1 MMKNV
6 DGLSHHIDKL
16 IHHYLVQPCYMRA
29 NDIVLRLFDYCYD
42 TFTTCSNPCRITISN
57 TTVVTK
63 SSSLLSQLSIVY
75 HSPFNFTSMSLV
87 QSYSTISSELLIFRL
102 ILLPEDILWLY
113 VDSVTTSLGSLLPR

>member
-16 IHHYLVQPCYMRA
+16 IHHYLVQPYYMQA
-29 NDIVLRLFDYCYD
+29 NDIILRPFDYCYD

-75 HSPFNFTSMSLV
+75 HSPINFTSMSLV
-87 QSYSTISSELLIFRL
+87 QSYSTISPELLIFVL
-102 ILLPEDILWLY
+102 FFYLKTFFGYL
-113 VDSVTTSLGSLLPR
+113 VTL